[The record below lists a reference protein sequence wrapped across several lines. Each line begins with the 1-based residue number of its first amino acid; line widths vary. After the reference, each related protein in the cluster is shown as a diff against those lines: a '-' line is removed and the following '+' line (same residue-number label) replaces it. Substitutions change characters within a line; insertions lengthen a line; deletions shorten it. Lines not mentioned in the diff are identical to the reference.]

1 MSTIIKVAIADDHGL
16 LRQGLISLI
25 QKMEGIVVIGEVSSG
40 EEAVNFA
47 AAHNPD
53 VFLIDIVMGG
63 MSGIEATR
71 WIKEQNREIKVI
83 LISSEVKGSFVTEGI
98 QAGIDGYLNKNT
110 DQPTLFNAIKAVYKG
125 DRYFSPEITA
135 IAFQTTHRKD
145 ISSFESQTVFSK
157 QERKILKLLAKGKRM
172 DEISNELFMTTQ
184 TTQLYIADLLNR
196 LNLSDVAQLA
206 QYGVDHHFNQNKPPE

>member
-25 QKMEGIVVIGEVSSG
+25 QKMEAIIVIGEVSSG

-71 WIKEQNREIKVI
+71 WIKEQNQKIKVI
-83 LISSEVKGSFVTEGI
+83 LISSEVKGSYVTEGI

-135 IAFQTTHRKD
+135 IAFQNTHRKE
-145 ISSFESQTVFSK
+145 ISESQTVFSK
-157 QERKILKLLAKGKRM
+157 QERKILVLLANGKQM

-184 TTQLYIADLLNR
+184 TTELHVADLLNR
-196 LNLSDVAQLA
+196 LNLSDVVQLA